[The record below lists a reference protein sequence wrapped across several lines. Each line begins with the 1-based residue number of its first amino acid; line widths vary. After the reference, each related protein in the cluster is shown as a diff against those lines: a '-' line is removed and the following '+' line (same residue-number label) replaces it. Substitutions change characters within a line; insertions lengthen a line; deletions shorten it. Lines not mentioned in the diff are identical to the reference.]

1 VVMRADFEVFMRTA
15 TELEPSLRA
24 LAAMAT
30 GADTFI
36 ETPLSPPP
44 DCIVRTEV
52 LTALRAKLRTGR
64 IIFAQA
70 STGMGK
76 TTLAKM
82 LAAAEP
88 GMWQWVSMAGLRG
101 EAVVQRLRALSAR
114 LGRETGT
121 PHILLDD
128 VDVSAGG
135 HAQLT
140 HTLSVLVVTLA

>member
-1 VVMRADFEVFMRTA
+1 MRAEFEVFMRTA

-70 STGMGK
+70 STGMGN

-82 LAAAEP
+82 LAAAN
-88 GMWQWVSMAGLRG
+88 
-101 EAVVQRLRALSAR
+101 RACGNGSRWLGCAAKLSCKGSVRCPHGSDARQAR
-114 LGRETGT
+114 LTSFSTMWTFPPEAMRSSPT
-121 PHILLDD
+121 PWQC
-128 VDVSAGG
+128 S
-135 HAQLT
+135 
-140 HTLSVLVVTLA
+140 S